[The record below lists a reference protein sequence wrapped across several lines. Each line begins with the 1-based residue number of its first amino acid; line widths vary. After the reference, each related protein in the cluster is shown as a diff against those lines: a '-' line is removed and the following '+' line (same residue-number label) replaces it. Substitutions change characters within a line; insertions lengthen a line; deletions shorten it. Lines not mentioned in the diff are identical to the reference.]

1 MGFYMMTLNDA
12 TWEAVVRYDVQCG
25 VLPSCTVEFNVTVD
39 EVKLP
44 IYVYYEI
51 R

>member
-1 MGFYMMTLNDA
+1 MGFYFMTINNS
-12 TWEAVVRYDVQCG
+12 TWEAVVRYDQRCG
-25 VLPSCTVEFNVTVD
+25 VLPSCDVEFEVTVD

-44 IYVYYEI
+44 LYLYYEI